1 MGSLIKVLFAIILIG
16 LSWVGEAVVLMCL
29 YAVYV
34 NLEEIP
40 LLFALVAGAV
50 LMAMA
55 ILLVLPT
62 VYTGKTVIEF
72 FTELRN
78 KLSGKETNIW
88 KP

>member
-1 MGSLIKVLFAIILIG
+1 MGSLINVLVGIALVG
-16 LSWVGEAVVLMCL
+16 LSWVGESIVLMCL
-29 YAVYV
+29 YAVYT

-50 LMAMA
+50 LMVMA
-55 ILLVLPT
+55 ILLALPT
-62 VYTGKTVIEF
+62 VCAGKTVIEF

-78 KLSGKETNIW
+78 KLSGKESNIW